1 MTENEKIKSELM
13 VVSNINTPLVTRVT
27 EVEKQEAKMEQYSRK
42 KC

>member
-1 MTENEKIKSELM
+1 MTENEKIRSKLM

-27 EVEKQEAKMEQYSRK
+27 ELEKQKAKIEQYSRK